1 MRSRRLLAG
10 VTLLL
15 GSGKL
20 TGKFGFSGGILVY
33 IILFRSVAIAI
44 ALILRSRELTRQL
57 ALLKLCNF
65 LVRQRIIIIVLM
77 FCLTRAFFSQPLRRQ
92 LNAIGC
98 QLTSRWNTN
107 AIWTRQFRAYALFYL
122 RTRAA
127 RRRAKQRRGAG
138 CDGGRRGACP
148 GGLMDAG
155 RQRAHRGNISRRSR
169 RR

>member
-107 AIWTRQFRAYALFYL
+107 AI
-122 RTRAA
+122 
-127 RRRAKQRRGAG
+127 
-138 CDGGRRGACP
+138 
-148 GGLMDAG
+148 
-155 RQRAHRGNISRRSR
+155 
-169 RR
+169 

>member
-20 TGKFGFSGGILVY
+20 TGKFGFSGRILVY

-57 ALLKLCNF
+57 TLLKLCNF
-65 LVRQRIIIIVLM
+65 LVRQRIVIIVLM
-77 FCLTRAFFSQPLRRQ
+77 LCLTRTFFSQPLRRQ
-92 LNAIGC
+92 LKAIGC

-127 RRRAKQRRGAG
+127 RRRAK
-138 CDGGRRGACP
+138 
-148 GGLMDAG
+148 
-155 RQRAHRGNISRRSR
+155 
-169 RR
+169 